1 MKTVLYAEDY
11 EDDVFFMQRAF
22 KRLAPDVGLSIVT
35 NGAEAIAYL
44 SGQEPFHDRQA
55 HPLPD
60 VVLLDLSMP
69 ITNGFDVLDWI
80 RSKAD
85 LRGLPVLVLT
95 SSNNETDRERA
106 AGLGASA
113 YLVKPGQPDSLPDLL
128 LPFEKFWC

>member
-11 EDDVFFMQRAF
+11 EDDVFFMRRAF
-22 KRLAPDVGLSIVT
+22 RRLAPDVGLSIVT

-69 ITNGFDVLDWI
+69 DHEWLRRPGLD
-80 RSKAD
+80 S
-85 LRGLPVLVLT
+85 V
-95 SSNNETDRERA
+95 
-106 AGLGASA
+106 ASRI
-113 YLVKPGQPDSLPDLL
+113 
-128 LPFEKFWC
+128 